1 MWLPQALIT
10 IQSRAKYLRDKTP
23 FKRRTLR
30 NISSKYLYRNEGKI
44 RAKRISLFIILS
56 EMTGYGYSGTRY
68 RSCNNSFLAG
78 RVPITTRYRIMKISN
93 IIFQFGSKI
102 ISYEIACANRTSQL
116 TLLESFLSK
125 ILLVA
130 NIDSTHFYRVHVNLT
145 TLNIFF
151 FYLIKINSSWK
162 LDQSKENLQMADT
175 NENLCTFIIHFAEY
189 LRLISIDFHS
199 PFFPFFF
206 KFTLTRPRIPRK
218 IYIYRKRFAFLL
230 FRLMNSAL
238 PFQNETVIFVLWWS

>member
-1 MWLPQALIT
+1 MHYENIKYHIPVRIKDNLVRNSLR
-10 IQSRAKYLRDKTP
+10 QSYQ
-23 FKRRTLR
+23 
-30 NISSKYLYRNEGKI
+30 
-44 RAKRISLFIILS
+44 
-56 EMTGYGYSGTRY
+56 
-68 RSCNNSFLAG
+68 
-78 RVPITTRYRIMKISN
+78 PIDTARK
-93 IIFQFGSKI
+93 
-102 ISYEIACANRTSQL
+102 
-116 TLLESFLSK
+116 
-125 ILLVA
+125 LLVK
-130 NIDSTHFYRVHVNLT
+130 DSISRQYRFNASNFYRVHVNLT

-199 PFFPFFF
+199 PFFPLFF